1 LIGRHGTSTYDTF
14 KKMGVP
20 YRPVS
25 IPYVG
30 NALEILTTVSVGF
43 LLYWSHQLQYTS
55 ELYNTVFVH

>member
-1 LIGRHGTSTYDTF
+1 LAGRHGTSTYDTF

-30 NALEILTTVSVGF
+30 MDILTTVSVGF
-43 LLYWSHQLQYTS
+43 LL
-55 ELYNTVFVH
+55 